1 MNTTDNTAPGALT
14 SLRALGGQPDSSLAA
29 LRRIAAEQA
38 RLLRDLLTVP
48 VPQTPAR
55 LSVLIPSLLIEY
67 ITQLPT
73 HGIAFWARPYWHIR
87 ISASDPSARQTFT
100 VLHQFKHIIDHPLR
114 QRLTA
119 LGDADWE
126 ELADYFAGQAL
137 REKASPDPSGWAS
150 DTSELQAATPGKGGT
165 KK

>member
-1 MNTTDNTAPGALT
+1 MNTTNNTAPGVLT
-14 SLRALGGQPDSSLAA
+14 SLRVIGDQPASSMNA
-29 LRRIAAEQA
+29 LRQVAAEQA
-38 RLLRDLLTVP
+38 RLLRDLLAVP
-48 VPQTPAR
+48 VPQLPAR
-55 LSVLIPSLLIEY
+55 LSGLTPSLLIEY
-67 ITQLPT
+67 IQLPA
-73 HGIAFWARPYWHIR
+73 HGFSFWARPYWHIHV
-87 ISASDPSARQTFT
+87 SVSDPPARQTFT

-137 REKASPDPSGWAS
+137 RGKASPDPSGWTS
-150 DTSELQAATPGKGGT
+150 DTSELQAATPGKGGA